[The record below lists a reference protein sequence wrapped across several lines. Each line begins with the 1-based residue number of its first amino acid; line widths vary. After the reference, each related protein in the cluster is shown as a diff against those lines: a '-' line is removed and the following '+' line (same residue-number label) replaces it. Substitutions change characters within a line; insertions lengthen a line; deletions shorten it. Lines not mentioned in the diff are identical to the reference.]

1 MYEIRE
7 NATYG
12 SREIYFEGKPSEAVR
27 NALKSLKMRWNP
39 TKKCWYGFAPEYQMI
54 SAINEAGET
63 VYTDGYLGGGAVYGA
78 KSGQH
83 LYGAELSKAI
93 RAELK
98 AAGIKGASV
107 SCQTYSGG
115 QHLYV
120 KLNTTESD
128 FVSLEE
134 YTANYRVKAGWGW
147 IWTGEESVHV
157 DTYYSMEAEQQ
168 EATRVLAAKA
178 AYQKALSGQDINH
191 YHMDNYTEFSEGFKA
206 KMEKVQ
212 AIIEM
217 YRYDNSNS
225 MVDYF
230 DTNFYYTIE
239 TKAVQGA

>member
-7 NATYG
+7 NATFG

-39 TKKCWYGFAPEYQMI
+39 TKKCWYGFASEHEMV
-54 SAINEAGET
+54 SAINGAGET
-63 VYTDGYLGGGAVYGA
+63 VVTDGYLSGGAIYGA
-78 KSGQH
+78 KSGRH

-93 RAELK
+93 REELK

-115 QHLYV
+115 QHLYI

-134 YTANYRVKAGWGW
+134 YIASYRIKCIGW
-147 IWTGEESVHV
+147 IWLGDESVHI
-157 DTYYSMEAEQQ
+157 DKYFSMDSEQQ
-168 EATRVLAAKA
+168 EKIRRQAAEAEYKRS
-178 AYQKALSGQDINH
+178 LRGIDINH
-191 YHMDNYTEFSEGFKA
+191 YHKDNYTEFSDSFKA
-206 KMEKVQ
+206 KLEKVQ
-212 AIIEM
+212 GIIEM
-217 YRYDNSNS
+217 YHFDESNS

-230 DTNFYYTIE
+230 HTNFYYTIR